1 MNNATDLIA
10 KLLANEDIT
19 VVQANVET
27 ASFNIKDRVL
37 TLPIWKE
44 ASNDLIGMLVGHE
57 VGHALYTSMEY
68 MENEFIGTVYQN
80 AFQGYL
86 NVLEDVRIEKLMK
99 RKYPGIRKTFNLGY
113 KELNDKDFFGMSSL
127 DLSTTL
133 LIDKINLH
141 FKVGYG
147 SGIVFTNTEKE
158 FVERAERTETIFDV
172 ITLAKEIFNYTKED
186 LQKKMDEVEED
197 TESELA
203 EASAIADIEEDEDE
217 DNDGVNYEQSYTNGH
232 KGTDLI
238 EELIESKTET
248 VYQKRVGELADT
260 KTQYVYYKPG
270 KFEYNPIVSSKEV
283 MTYVKEKT
291 SKLYSTY
298 GRDITTP
305 SQDKLDSVKKMK
317 DSSKPIV
324 SYLIKEFEMKKAA
337 TAYKRTVVA
346 KTGQLDM
353 RKIYAYTMK
362 DDLFK
367 RVSTIKNGKNHGMLF
382 MLDWSGSMS
391 SNIDQTLDQVINLAM
406 FCRSAQIP
414 FQVLA
419 FTDHFK
425 IAEQTALRDR
435 MMFDEP
441 GRLEVNGHRMALLE
455 FFSHKQSSSEF
466 NAAIDMLK
474 TIGTSIF
481 SLNGTPLNSAL
492 NFMIDYV
499 GEFKKKNNI
508 EKLTF
513 ITLTDGQGE
522 RLHVYNNTPRERGIS
537 YREFLLDEV
546 TGKSYSL
553 DNGEAETFTKTFLEI
568 IKQRYNATTLGFYI
582 SATGYSNLYNT
593 LQAHYSR
600 SELRDMSLTI
610 DRMKKEIKK
619 NGYAS
624 LKGTGRDELF
634 IMPIQ
639 NKIDNGNLDAIKSD
653 SSASSIAKQFSKT
666 LNRRKTSRVL
676 LSKFIDYVA

>member
-68 MENEFIGTVYQN
+68 MENEFTNTEYSR

-99 RKYPGIRKTFNLGY
+99 RKYPGIRKTFNAGY

-127 DLSTTL
+127 DVDNLL

-141 FKVGYG
+141 FKVGYAAG
-147 SGIVFTNTEKE
+147 MEFTKAEQD
-158 FVERAERTETIFDV
+158 FVHRAERTETIQDV
-172 ITLAKEIFNYTKED
+172 IALAKEIFDYTKED
-186 LQKKMDEVEED
+186 LEEKMEE
-197 TESELA
+197 A
-203 EASAIADIEEDEDE
+203 EANAQASGNNPDEQEDISDEGEESTSCGDGCQGADSLEEMMEA
-217 DNDGVNYEQSYTNGH
+217 
-232 KGTDLI
+232 
-238 EELIESKTET
+238 KTENT
-248 VYQKRVGELADT
+248 YQKRVGELADS
-260 KTQYVYYKPG
+260 KTRYVYYKPG
-270 KFEYNPIVSSKEV
+270 KFAYNPLVTYKELVKRVEERVVRHRTIYGPERYSVSPQKLQK
-283 MTYVKEKT
+283 VK
-291 SKLYSTY
+291 
-298 GRDITTP
+298 D
-305 SQDKLDSVKKMK
+305 MK
-317 DSSKPIV
+317 DGSKPVV

-337 TAYKRTVVA
+337 TAYKRTIVS

-367 RVSTIKNGKNHGMLF
+367 RVSTVKNGKNHGMLF
-382 MLDWSGSMS
+382 LLDWSGSMS
-391 SNIDQTLDQVINLAM
+391 NYIQQTLDQVINLAM

-419 FTDHFK
+419 FSDNFR
-425 IAEQTALRDR
+425 IPEQDALRDR
-435 MMFDEP
+435 NFVEEA
-441 GRLEVNGHRMALLE
+441 GTLSVNYGTMALLE
-455 FFSHKQSSSEF
+455 FFSHKQTSSEF
-466 NAAIDMLK
+466 NSAITWLK
-474 TIGTSIF
+474 TIGQEVLP
-481 SLNGTPLNSAL
+481 LNGTPLNSAL
-492 NFMIDYV
+492 NYMTDYV
-499 GEFKKKNNI
+499 GQFKKQNNI

-522 RLHVYNNTPRERGIS
+522 TLGPVGGGPSRRDYDSGIGI
-537 YREFLLDEV
+537 REFLLDEV
-546 TGKSYSL
+546 TGKSYNVNRYDSEL
-553 DNGEAETFTKTFLEI
+553 YTRAFLQM
-568 IKQRYNATTLGFYI
+568 IKERYDATTLGFYVTGTSYHALS
-582 SATGYSNLYNT
+582 SALM
-593 LQAHYSR
+593 AHYNR
-600 SELRDMSLTI
+600 DELTNISLTM
-610 DRMKKEIKK
+610 DRMKKEMKSR
-619 NGYAS
+619 GYAS

-634 IMPIQ
+634 IVPAQ
-639 NKIDNGNLDAIKSD
+639 SKIDNGSLDGVTAGSTASAI
-653 SSASSIAKQFSKT
+653 ARQFSKT
-666 LNRRKTSRVL
+666 LNKRKTSRVL